1 MSSIKE
7 ESQTLRRSTKEKSFV
22 LRFFE
27 VGGKE
32 SEIIFWKCNE
42 YGNNMDASVIDG
54 FYWLLGMEPGC
65 DSLLGAP
72 DAVSAGVWSSDLLLC
87 GGAGWIR

>member
-1 MSSIKE
+1 M
-7 ESQTLRRSTKEKSFV
+7 
-22 LRFFE
+22 LRFFK

-32 SEIIFWKCNE
+32 SEIIFWKRNE
-42 YGNNMDASVIDG
+42 YGNNMDDSVIDG
-54 FYWLLGMEPGC
+54 FYWLLSMEPGC

-72 DAVSAGVWSSDLLLC
+72 DAVSVGIWSSDLLLC